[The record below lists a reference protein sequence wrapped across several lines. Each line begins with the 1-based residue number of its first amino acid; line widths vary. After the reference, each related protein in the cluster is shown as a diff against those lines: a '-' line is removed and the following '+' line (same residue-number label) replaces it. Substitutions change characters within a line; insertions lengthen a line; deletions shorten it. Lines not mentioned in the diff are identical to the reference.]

1 MFKHLVKIS
10 QQLSCLNTAA
20 SYKYIR
26 HGCILQLSRQFSSEM
41 TADWPQSIRDFLQ
54 KEKITDLTK
63 IQARTLPL
71 AMANQDLVGVART
84 GSGKTLAFVI
94 PAIMKILKEREGIP
108 DFDPKKERQA
118 TCLILAPT
126 RELATQ
132 THDVLKKFA
141 NLGIRSIVLVGGTSR
156 AAQVNDLLYKDHDV
170 YIATPGRLKDLSD
183 GKEVDL
189 SNIKYLVLDEAD
201 RMLDMGFEPQIREI
215 IERLPQN
222 RQTLMWSA
230 TWPPE
235 IQSLAETYMTN
246 YEQIAVD
253 SETLKANPNI
263 KQIVKVCAGHERL
276 KLLLDQLS
284 KISEEVTNPR
294 ILVFVNTKRM
304 ADTMIG
310 QLMRYRHRAVAMHG
324 DRSQNQRDR
333 ALRLFKEKQCNIL
346 VATDVAARGLDI
358 NDITHVINFDF
369 PNTIEDYIHRIG
381 RTARHDKSGTSV
393 ALFSDSNNPILAR
406 KLVEVLS
413 QTNQEIPDQ
422 LLQLSQQR
430 LSVGR
435 SRDDQ
440 FSRRR
445 SRDRNDFYGRQESNQ
460 RNYGRRNFDEREFGE
475 RQDLSKLQMDLFDD
489 DEDQH
494 RSNLK

>member
-1 MFKHLVKIS
+1 
-10 QQLSCLNTAA
+10 
-20 SYKYIR
+20 
-26 HGCILQLSRQFSSEM
+26 M
-41 TADWPQSIRDFLQ
+41 TADWPQSIRDFLE

-63 IQARTLPL
+63 IQERTLPL

-94 PAIMKILKEREGIP
+94 PAIMKILKERESIT
-108 DFDPKKERQA
+108 DFNPKGERQA

-132 THDVLKKFA
+132 TSDVLKKFA

-183 GKEVDL
+183 GEEVDL

-201 RMLDMGFEPQIREI
+201 RMLDMGFEPQIRGI
-215 IERLPQN
+215 IERLPKK

-253 SETLKANPNI
+253 SEKLKANPNI
-263 KQIVKVCAGHERL
+263 KQIVKVCAGHERM
-276 KLLLDQLS
+276 KLLTNQLAR
-284 KISEEVTNPR
+284 INEEVSNPR
-294 ILVFVNTKRM
+294 IIVFVNTKRM
-304 ADTMIG
+304 ADAMIG
-310 QLMRYRHRAVAMHG
+310 QLMRYRHRAIEMHG
-324 DRSQNQRDR
+324 DRTQNQRDR

-358 NDITHVINFDF
+358 SDITHVINFDF

-393 ALFSDSNNPILAR
+393 AFFSDTTNISLAK
-406 KLVEVLS
+406 KLVEVLAE
-413 QTNQEIPDQ
+413 TNQEIPDE
-422 LLQLSQQR
+422 LLRLSQR
-430 LSVGR
+430 RFSGGGM
-435 SRDDQ
+435 RDDQ

-445 SRDRNDFYGRQESNQ
+445 SRDRNDFYGRQGTNQ
-460 RNYGRRNFDEREFGE
+460 RTSGRRNFDERDLGE
-475 RQDLSKLQMDLFDD
+475 GQELSKLQMDLFDD
-489 DEDQH
+489 DEDLH
-494 RSNLK
+494 RSSSSDSK